1 MTPPVRHAVDE
12 LPAPRLTCREV
23 VELLSDYLED
33 VLPARERARVEAH
46 LATCT
51 ECLAYLAQL
60 RATIGTLGRLR
71 QADLP
76 PPLLARLLAAF
87 RGWRGT

>member
-1 MTPPVRHAVDE
+1 MGSSARDAVDE

-33 VLPARERARVEAH
+33 GLPAGERERVQAH
-46 LATCT
+46 LATCPD
-51 ECLAYLAQL
+51 CLAYLEQL

-71 QADLP
+71 EQDVP
-76 PPLLARLLAAF
+76 PRLLARLVAAF
-87 RGWRGT
+87 RGWRGA

>member
-1 MTPPVRHAVDE
+1 MARSARDGVDE

-33 VLPARERARVEAH
+33 MLPAREHARVEAH
-46 LATCT
+46 LATCP
-51 ECLAYLAQL
+51 ECTAYLDQL

-71 QADLP
+71 EQDVP
-76 PPLLARLLAAF
+76 PPLRARLLTAF
-87 RGWRGT
+87 RGWRA

>member
-1 MTPPVRHAVDE
+1 MALSARDGVDE

-33 VLPARERARVEAH
+33 TLPAGERARVRAH
-46 LATCT
+46 LATCPD
-51 ECLAYLAQL
+51 CLAYLEQL

-71 QADLP
+71 EQDVPA
-76 PPLLARLLAAF
+76 PLRARLVAAF
-87 RGWRGT
+87 RGWRRA

>member
-1 MTPPVRHAVDE
+1 MARSARTGVDE

-33 VLPARERARVEAH
+33 MLPAGERARVEAH
-46 LATCT
+46 LATCP
-51 ECLAYLAQL
+51 ECTAYLEQL

-71 QADLP
+71 EQDVP

-87 RGWRGT
+87 RGWRGA

>member
-1 MTPPVRHAVDE
+1 MNPSARDAVDE

-33 VLPARERARVEAH
+33 TLPALERARVRAH
-46 LATCT
+46 LATCP
-51 ECLAYLAQL
+51 ECLAYLEQL

-71 QADLP
+71 EPDLP
-76 PPLLARLLAAF
+76 PRLRARLLAAF
-87 RGWRGT
+87 RGWRGA